1 MTKIISL
8 INDIQQTANS
18 TVLAT
23 EEGTKEIE
31 SGLELAHKIS
41 ENIEFLIN
49 AMNEISSNMQ
59 EIIISSKQINTDSKT
74 TNVYLKE
81 VSKMV
86 ENSKEY
92 ITANDNA
99 IKKIEITSQEFKNS
113 VI

>member
-1 MTKIISL
+1 
-8 INDIQQTANS
+8 
-18 TVLAT
+18 
-23 EEGTKEIE
+23 
-31 SGLELAHKIS
+31 
-41 ENIEFLIN
+41 
-49 AMNEISSNMQ
+49 MNEISSSMQ

-92 ITANDNA
+92 IAENDNA